1 MQKITIDTINNRD
14 NKKLTTGILFLGEEE
29 VSKPKNLIVFVIV
42 TIWFLVR
49 VKLREDY
56 TES

>member
-1 MQKITIDTINNRD
+1 MGNSD
-14 NKKLTTGILFLGEEE
+14 NKKLTTGYCFLE
-29 VSKPKNLIVFVIV
+29 VINKPKNLIQFVIV